1 MDGVTLLYS
10 IAFAGFIIYLL
21 GHSFIA
27 SFFKHKEELI
37 KRTTRLV
44 KGNWNG

>member
-1 MDGVTLLYS
+1 MDSVTFLYL

-37 KRTTRLV
+37 KRTTKYV
-44 KGNWNG
+44 KGEWNG